1 MFVQVGGE
9 WLRWWIGQGN
19 VLRVEI
25 CKGFRYR
32 IYPSAEQ
39 ADRLLAWESAL
50 RFLWNLALEQRRLG
64 LARPQ
69 DERRFYT
76 AFDQHLELTELRAEL
91 PWLADVPRN
100 VCAQL
105 LVELDKAWQR
115 CFKKLARAPRFK
127 RKGRDLLGLCEPHPK
142 VWRLDGST
150 LRFPKLGN
158 LRTVVHR
165 PLDGKPKTCTVR
177 REGDQWFASIVCE
190 LEVAPPIPSTDPV
203 VALDRG
209 VVNLVAD
216 SDGNIVESPRFYAHS
231 RKRLARAQRTVSR
244 RKKGSKNREKAKA
257 RVARLHRKVSRQREH
272 VVQNLSA
279 TYAKSHGTVIVEKLQ
294 ISNMTRSARGTVEEP
309 GAQVKAK
316 AGLNRGIL
324 DAGWGRLMECLRYKL
339 EWSGG
344 QLVEVPA
351 HYSSQTCHQC
361 GHVDAASRRSQAAFC
376 CTGCGLDMHADLNA
390 ALVLKSRAN
399 RSAQPVEGSA
409 LAARRSR
416 KRLNV
421 PRRSAESSAL

>member
-1 MFVQVGGE
+1 MQI
-9 WLRWWIGQGN
+9 R
-19 VLRVEI
+19 
-25 CKGFRYR
+25 KGFRYR
-32 IYPSAEQ
+32 IYPHAEQ
-39 ADRLLAWESAL
+39 VERLLEWESAL
-50 RFLWNLALEQRRLG
+50 RFLWNLALEQRRQG
-64 LARPQ
+64 LARPR

-76 AFDQHLELTELRAEL
+76 AFDQIYELAALRAEL

-115 CFKKLARAPRFK
+115 CFSKLARPPRFK

-142 VWRLDGST
+142 VWRLDGRT
-150 LRFPKLGN
+150 LRFPKVGN
-158 LRTVVHR
+158 LRTVLHR
-165 PLDGKPKTCTVR
+165 PLEGKPKTCTIR

-190 LEVAPPIPSTDPV
+190 IEVAPPTPRTEPV
-203 VALDRG
+203 IAIDRG

-216 SDGNIVESPRFYAHS
+216 SDGNIVEAPRFYAHS
-231 RKRLARAQRTVSR
+231 MNRLARAQRTVSR
-244 RKKGSKNREKAKA
+244 RKKGSKNKEKAKA

-279 TYAKSHGTVIVEKLQ
+279 TYAQSHGTVVVEKLQ
-294 ISNMTRSARGTVEEP
+294 IRNMTRSARGTLEEP
-309 GAQVKAK
+309 GAQVQAK
-316 AGLNRGIL
+316 AGLNRGVL
-324 DAGWGRLMECLRYKL
+324 DAGWGRLVECLRYKL
-339 EWSGG
+339 EWAGG

-361 GHVDAASRRSQAAFC
+361 GCVDAANRRSQAEFC
-376 CTGCGLDMHADLNA
+376 CAGCGLSMHADLNA
-390 ALVLKSRAN
+390 ALVLKDRAN

-409 LAARRSR
+409 LATRRSR

-421 PRRSAESSAL
+421 PRRSAESSVL